1 LDDYLH
7 PGGDDE
13 EGVAVASRWGR
24 RRGNKTPV
32 GATWMLTSYWVDKVR
47 IDKGSVRYG
56 RTNKRGGEHK
66 CVASGVWN
74 AAYLA
79 GEGPIF
85 RPHVQ
90 E

>member
-1 LDDYLH
+1 
-7 PGGDDE
+7 
-13 EGVAVASRWGR
+13 
-24 RRGNKTPV
+24 
-32 GATWMLTSYWVDKVR
+32 MLTSYGVDKVR

-66 CVASGVWN
+66 CVASGVWK
-74 AAYLA
+74 AAHLA

-90 E
+90 SKVLVSIRTRDQDGYKIFSEF